1 MAESLN
7 EQKRIPRDARIV
19 HLILTSLGVEAYQQN
34 VPLQLLTFA
43 HRYTHQVLQDAL
55 VYSDYAHPD
64 GASALTVE
72 DIRLAIAS
80 QVNNSFRGPPP
91 KEFLLELA
99 SERNRKPLPPIYPTY
114 GLRLPPKKYLLT
126 APNWDLDELE
136 SVKDEEH
143 QLPDL
148 QTNTS

>member
-1 MAESLN
+1 MEETADTR
-7 EQKRIPRDARIV
+7 KHIPRDARII

-43 HRYTHQVLQDAL
+43 HRYTHQVLQDAQA
-55 VYSDYAHPD
+55 YSDYARPD
-64 GASALTVE
+64 GSSELTID

-99 SERNRKPLPPIYPTY
+99 SERNRNPLPPIYPTY

-126 APNWDLDELE
+126 APNWDLSHFELNKSE
-136 SVKDEEH
+136 FDSSE
-143 QLPDL
+143 
-148 QTNTS
+148 QT